1 MLRKHLSFTQ
11 HLRAREVNAGVTR
24 CVQMWDL
31 HMRVPVS
38 LALDMLLATAWAAG
52 LCLSDIPRS
61 LELAGS
67 PARPGARGVQ
77 FRHVGAPTHFVEV
90 SSSYCHTSMSSL
102 RPWIWKIDMEHCMD
116 TLKDCSSGST
126 THNVVALG
134 ELIKM
139 QSFLYAYGRANTQ
152 ICWEMEAQLMC
163 DSIRTESTAKRL

>member
-102 RPWIWKIDMEHCMD
+102 RPWIWKIDMECCVETQSD
-116 TLKDCSSGST
+116 SSLGST
-126 THNVVALG
+126 MHNVVALG
-134 ELIKM
+134 ELIET
-139 QSFLYAYGRANTQ
+139 QSFLYAYGRANAQ
-152 ICWEMEAQLMC
+152 ICWKMEAWC
-163 DSIRTESTAKRL
+163 VCASIRAEHC